1 MLAPNLNP
9 LSVIYLKLS
18 IAHSASVP
26 IIPFS
31 PKLIANDGLE
41 SH

>member
-1 MLAPNLNP
+1 MGCYYVSSNPNP

-18 IAHSASVP
+18 ITHSASVP

-31 PKLIANDGLE
+31 PNELE